1 MEGRRQVFPFGENI
15 GKDSVTMFSF
25 AALTACTL
33 AAYWGAKIVVEVDTD
48 LFLETS
54 LR

>member
-15 GKDSVTMFSF
+15 DKDSVTMFSF
-25 AALTACTL
+25 AALTAYPL
-33 AAYWGAKIVVEVDTD
+33 VAYWSAKIVVEVDTD